1 MTHSRSAEIIAFPLK
16 TASCID
22 QQRWIPAPQPR
33 QAAGI
38 PILGYLRVGG
48 ILMAALLSWVLVI
61 GIFHSLA
68 TILQG

>member
-1 MTHSRSAEIIAFPLK
+1 MNTSRSAEIIAFPLK

-33 QAAGI
+33 AATDI
-38 PILGYLRVGG
+38 PILGYLRLGG
-48 ILMAALLSWVLVI
+48 ILFAALLSWVLVI
-61 GIFHSLA
+61 SLFRSVT